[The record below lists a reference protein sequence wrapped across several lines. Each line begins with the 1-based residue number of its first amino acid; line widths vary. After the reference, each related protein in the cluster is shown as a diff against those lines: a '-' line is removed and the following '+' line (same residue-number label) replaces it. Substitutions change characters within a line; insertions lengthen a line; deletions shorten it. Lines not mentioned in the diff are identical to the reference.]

1 MTQPSASPLIAR
13 LDAAPDVAF
22 GVVTIDAAALAA
34 DGAGGERWIRVTPRG
49 PVDTRDARH
58 YIFEPERL
66 VARFAADGIDLP
78 IDFDHAIP
86 TKAKL
91 GEKADAIGWIKRL
104 EARPDGTYAMVE
116 LLPAGEAALKARTH
130 RFVSPTFPHT
140 KEGLALWLHSVA
152 LVAAPA
158 LPMAAIASASLTPKE
173 QSMLKAIALALGL
186 AEGADEAACLA
197 AINKLSSGPLRP
209 IAKALGL
216 AETAD
221 GPACLSAIT
230 GLSAGT
236 VAKAVHD
243 QALAN
248 LATATTQV
256 ATLTAQLAARDKADH
271 DAKVNALL
279 EGALKEKKI
288 VPAQREQYA
297 ALCATAEG
305 LAHVTTLLA
314 ATPAT
319 LQASN
324 LDGRQAEAGE
334 AVQPVDLL
342 AKANAEVERAQKA
355 GVVLSLPDAIVK
367 VNKGVA

>member
-1 MTQPSASPLIAR
+1 MTHRSASPQIAS

-22 GVVTIDAAALAA
+22 GVLTIDAASLAA
-34 DGAGGERWIRVTPRG
+34 GGEGGERWIQVTPRG
-49 PVDTRDARH
+49 AVDTRDGRH

-91 GEKADAIGWIKRL
+91 GEKADAVGWIKRL
-104 EARPDGTYAMVE
+104 EARPDGTYALVE
-116 LLPAGEAALKARTH
+116 LLAAGDAALKARTH

-140 KEGLALWLHSVA
+140 KEGLALWLHSAA

-158 LPMAAIASASLTPKE
+158 LPMAAIASASHTPKE
-173 QSMLKAIALALGL
+173 QSMLKAIASALGL

-197 AINKLSSGPLRP
+197 AISKLSNDPLRP

-221 GPACLSAIT
+221 GPACLSAIS
-230 GLSAGT
+230 GLST
-236 VAKAVHD
+236 AKVDKVVHD

-248 LATATTQV
+248 LAAATTQV
-256 ATLTAQLAARDKADH
+256 STLTAQLAARDKTDH
-271 DAKVNALL
+271 EAKVKALL
-279 EGALKEKKI
+279 DGALKDKKI
-288 VPAQREQYA
+288 VPAQREHYA
-297 ALCATAEG
+297 GLCATAEG
-305 LAHVTTLLA
+305 LAQVTTLLA
-314 ATPAT
+314 STPAT

-324 LDGRQAEAGE
+324 LDDRQAETGDVA
-334 AVQPVDLL
+334 QPVDML
-342 AKANAEVERAQKA
+342 AKANAEIEKAQKV
-355 GVVLSLPDAIVK
+355 GIVLSLPDAVVM
-367 VNKGVA
+367 VNQGIA